1 MKVLVGAFNQEKAQ
15 KGRDCN
21 FKLREGWLAALVSS
35 GAELTPENVCR
46 MFHHW
51 NANLDIL
58 PIYTTSSNYW
68 SLLTCLQQIQ
78 ILDDTF

>member
-1 MKVLVGAFNQEKAQ
+1 MKALVGAFNQEKAQ
-15 KGRDCN
+15 KGCDCN

-35 GAELTPENVCR
+35 WALRTPQNVWR

-51 NANLDIL
+51 NAKLDIL